1 MNNDTNETSTDKA
14 SKVWNSRPV
23 AWTSA
28 VILVLA
34 VVVAAVMVVW
44 SIVSPAE
51 PEGTN
56 NPAADSPSTS
66 VAQGSTQASNGAC
79 DVPEGDTS
87 LRPQIPTDLRWK
99 AAQGLTWPISDTYGP
114 TQTRDGFDVCFSR
127 SPLGAALAATTMLYA
142 QYDGHTPKEM
152 AEFFLV
158 DSPGKTAL
166 LAQADNDSSS
176 ADLTSSGMTAAGF
189 IADEF
194 TPDRAG
200 VTLVFSLPQSQ
211 TGYMGIPI
219 TLVWVDGDWRT
230 KVLDSGNFGTIS
242 NPVKG
247 QFVEWRASNGM

>member
-1 MNNDTNETSTDKA
+1 MNNDTNETSPGKA
-14 SKVWNSRPV
+14 SKAWNSRPV

-51 PEGTN
+51 PEGKN
-56 NPAADSPSTS
+56 YPVAGPSSTS
-66 VAQGSTQASNGAC
+66 TAQGSTQAPNGAC
-79 DVPEGDTS
+79 DVPKGDTS
-87 LRPQIPTDLRWK
+87 LRPKLPTDLRWK
-99 AAQGLTWPISDTYGP
+99 ASQGLTWPLSNTYGP
-114 TQTRDGFDVCFSR
+114 TQTKDGFDVCFSR

-142 QYDGHTPKEM
+142 QYDGHTAKEM

-158 DSPGKTAL
+158 DSPGKKML
-166 LAQADNDSSS
+166 LAQSDSDSSGT
-176 ADLTSSGMTAAGF
+176 DLTSSGMTAAGF

-211 TGYMGIPI
+211 TGYMGVPI
-219 TLVWVDGDWRT
+219 TLVWVDGDWRM

-247 QFVEWRASNGM
+247 QFVEWSASDGV